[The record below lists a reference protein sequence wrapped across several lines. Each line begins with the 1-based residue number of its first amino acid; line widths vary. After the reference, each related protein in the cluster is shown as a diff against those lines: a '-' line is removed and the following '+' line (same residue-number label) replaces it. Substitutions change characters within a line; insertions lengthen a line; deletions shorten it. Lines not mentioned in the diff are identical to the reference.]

1 MSLRS
6 MHFGLGAIFALVV
19 LALVV
24 GVQVAGASNV
34 VTGTVDKIDTT
45 SKTIAVKTA
54 DGTVH
59 VVKYTGDATVS
70 GVKGVAKG
78 AELTGK
84 ETGHVIVRTVGTGAE
99 ETAHSMVWVGDK
111 TVETTDGVVEDTGKG
126 VKFVSIKTAD
136 GTKQT
141 FVVANHAT
149 IDSGEDIGKYSVVG
163 AKKGEHVTVYYTE
176 DAGKKIAHAFG
187 HL

>member
-19 LALVV
+19 LALAI
-24 GVQVAGASNV
+24 GVQIAGASNV

-54 DGTVH
+54 DGSVQ

-99 ETAHSMVWVGDK
+99 ETAGLWPSLI
-111 TVETTDGVVEDTGKG
+111 
-126 VKFVSIKTAD
+126 SIKGGAAAERAPCLRSPECVGELIAAPVLVGESRSGSYVLLGGCPPLLTPTGCRKREKAPF
-136 GTKQT
+136 TLPEC
-141 FVVANHAT
+141 HAT
-149 IDSGEDIGKYSVVG
+149 
-163 AKKGEHVTVYYTE
+163 
-176 DAGKKIAHAFG
+176 
-187 HL
+187 